1 MLDSDAD
8 AGKGKGTWG
17 GPGRGQGMKPIY
29 EDEGIMKKYQ
39 FRLDPAFHDFL
50 GNGEAAPRLR
60 ALLEWCSENPSLV
73 VEDPGLPEETRRTSY
88 PLTQKHIEIAE
99 SLGHGSRVAGVRR
112 AIKTAMDLKLDLD
125 SLKK

>member
-1 MLDSDAD
+1 MSGSDTEA
-8 AGKGKGTWG
+8 GKGTWG

-29 EDEGIMKKYQ
+29 EDEGKMKKYQ

-73 VEDPGLPEETRRTSY
+73 VEDPGLPDETRRTSY
-88 PLTQKHIEIAE
+88 PLTPKHIEIAE
-99 SLGHGSRVAGVRR
+99 SLGDTNRVAGVRR
-112 AIKTAMDLKLDLD
+112 AIKTAMELNLDLD
-125 SLKK
+125 NLKK